1 MPYECHC
8 LLKATGGSPDV
19 VHLIIHA
26 TSVSYNVQIIHLCEN
41 AEIRAVLPFLDSET
55 KVAEKLTILRS
66 DDYFQTYIKV
76 NREVNNA
83 AI

>member
-1 MPYECHC
+1 MPLQYLGDSLGHSC
-8 LLKATGGSPDV
+8 LVL
-19 VHLIIHA
+19 
-26 TSVSYNVQIIHLCEN
+26 QIIHLCKN

-83 AI
+83 AT